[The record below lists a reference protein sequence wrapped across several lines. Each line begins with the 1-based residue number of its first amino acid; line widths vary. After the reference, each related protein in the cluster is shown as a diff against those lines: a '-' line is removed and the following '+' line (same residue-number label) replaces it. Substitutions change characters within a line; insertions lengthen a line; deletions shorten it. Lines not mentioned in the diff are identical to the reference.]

1 MVQAEQSVIGCLMMA
16 PELLD
21 RARAVLSPAM
31 FEAQPLARIF
41 SCMLELKKAGTPVDA
56 VTVVSRLGDGYA
68 AMIRECACI
77 APRIGTFPQYAAIV
91 LDAWRERTLVTEL
104 QSLAIS
110 GRTADE
116 MTAEL
121 ERMAARQR
129 SIMQKVHS
137 ASEQTFGEAVAQA
150 YRDLL
155 KPDTSL
161 KTDWKHFND
170 VLGGLQRGCL
180 YIIAARPGDGK
191 TDFAL
196 HLAVQLAKRCRVD
209 YRSLEMTKEQLV
221 HRVLSRVCMINS
233 TRFRDHDLDE
243 NAQKRIGIAAARM
256 GDLHLVMDDTPGVS
270 AGDVEAKLASGKP
283 DVMFIDY
290 LGLMR
295 GDAAGN
301 KPLWQI
307 TGEITHAL
315 KESARRHGAAV
326 VALVV
331 GTALAS
337 YRYAVTSQPEQQF
350 EVVTAFGQKSS
361 VTLPDGT
368 RIWLNSGSRVSYSSA
383 FNSRS
388 RTVDLEGEAYFSV
401 ARNEKLPF
409 VVQADGMA
417 VTALGTKFNVKAYAN
432 EEEVVATLVE
442 GKIRTD
448 AGGCSEVLL
457 PENQACYNRA
467 SGAMSVR
474 AVDNMELP
482 MAWFNNKIVFSG
494 ETLEIIARTLERMYN
509 VKVVFGD
516 DACRRYAYRGLVHNN
531 SLHNVLYLISSPSP
545 VDYLITG
552 NTVEFRSRQP

>member
-21 RARAVLSPAM
+21 KARAVLSPAM

-56 VTVVSRLGDGYA
+56 VTVVSRLGDGYEA
-68 AMIRECACI
+68 VIRECACI

-116 MTAEL
+116 MTAKL

-233 TRFRDHDLDE
+233 TRFRDHDLNE

-270 AGDVEAKLASGKP
+270 AGDVEAKLASGKAK
-283 DVMFIDY
+283 M
-290 LGLMR
+290 G
-295 GDAAGN
+295 
-301 KPLWQI
+301 
-307 TGEITHAL
+307 
-315 KESARRHGAAV
+315 
-326 VALVV
+326 
-331 GTALAS
+331 
-337 YRYAVTSQPEQQF
+337 
-350 EVVTAFGQKSS
+350 
-361 VTLPDGT
+361 
-368 RIWLNSGSRVSYSSA
+368 
-383 FNSRS
+383 
-388 RTVDLEGEAYFSV
+388 
-401 ARNEKLPF
+401 
-409 VVQADGMA
+409 
-417 VTALGTKFNVKAYAN
+417 
-432 EEEVVATLVE
+432 
-442 GKIRTD
+442 
-448 AGGCSEVLL
+448 
-457 PENQACYNRA
+457 
-467 SGAMSVR
+467 
-474 AVDNMELP
+474 
-482 MAWFNNKIVFSG
+482 
-494 ETLEIIARTLERMYN
+494 
-509 VKVVFGD
+509 
-516 DACRRYAYRGLVHNN
+516 
-531 SLHNVLYLISSPSP
+531 
-545 VDYLITG
+545 
-552 NTVEFRSRQP
+552 

>member
-56 VTVVSRLGDGYA
+56 VTVVSRLGDGYEA
-68 AMIRECACI
+68 VIRECACI

-307 TGEITHAL
+307 TGEIIHAL

-326 VALVV
+326 VALVQLARAADRQKEP
-331 GTALAS
+331 ALS
-337 YRYAVTSQPEQQF
+337 DLK
-350 EVVTAFGQKSS
+350 G
-361 VTLPDGT
+361 
-368 RIWLNSGSRVSYSSA
+368 GS
-383 FNSRS
+383 
-388 RTVDLEGEAYFSV
+388 DIEAD
-401 ARNEKLPF
+401 
-409 VVQADGMA
+409 ADGVIFMRPQK
-417 VTALGTKFNVKAYAN
+417 T
-432 EEEVVATLVE
+432 
-442 GKIRTD
+442 
-448 AGGCSEVLL
+448 
-457 PENQACYNRA
+457 
-467 SGAMSVR
+467 
-474 AVDNMELP
+474 
-482 MAWFNNKIVFSG
+482 G
-494 ETLEIIARTLERMYN
+494 EFLS
-509 VKVVFGD
+509 GD
-516 DACRRYAYRGLVHNN
+516 DAWPVEAVIAKNRHGGVGRLRFNWQPQYHNYVPTDNTRR
-531 SLHNVLYLISSPSP
+531 
-545 VDYLITG
+545 
-552 NTVEFRSRQP
+552 

>member
-21 RARAVLSPAM
+21 KARAVLSPAM

-56 VTVVSRLGDGYA
+56 VTVVSRLGDGYE

-221 HRVLSRVCMINS
+221 HRVA
-233 TRFRDHDLDE
+233 F
-243 NAQKRIGIAAARM
+243 QK
-256 GDLHLVMDDTPGVS
+256 
-270 AGDVEAKLASGKP
+270 E
-283 DVMFIDY
+283 
-290 LGLMR
+290 
-295 GDAAGN
+295 
-301 KPLWQI
+301 
-307 TGEITHAL
+307 
-315 KESARRHGAAV
+315 
-326 VALVV
+326 
-331 GTALAS
+331 
-337 YRYAVTSQPEQQF
+337 
-350 EVVTAFGQKSS
+350 
-361 VTLPDGT
+361 
-368 RIWLNSGSRVSYSSA
+368 
-383 FNSRS
+383 
-388 RTVDLEGEAYFSV
+388 
-401 ARNEKLPF
+401 
-409 VVQADGMA
+409 
-417 VTALGTKFNVKAYAN
+417 
-432 EEEVVATLVE
+432 
-442 GKIRTD
+442 
-448 AGGCSEVLL
+448 
-457 PENQACYNRA
+457 
-467 SGAMSVR
+467 
-474 AVDNMELP
+474 
-482 MAWFNNKIVFSG
+482 
-494 ETLEIIARTLERMYN
+494 
-509 VKVVFGD
+509 
-516 DACRRYAYRGLVHNN
+516 
-531 SLHNVLYLISSPSP
+531 
-545 VDYLITG
+545 
-552 NTVEFRSRQP
+552 

>member
-21 RARAVLSPAM
+21 KARAVLSPAM

-68 AMIRECACI
+68 AVIRECACI

-209 YRSLEMTKEQLV
+209 YRSLEMTKETTQGGERMIFEDIANVMNARPVKEIMRKTGLTKN
-221 HRVLSRVCMINS
+221 RVYSL
-233 TRFRDHDLDE
+233 
-243 NAQKRIGIAAARM
+243 RM
-256 GDLHLVMDDTPGVS
+256 GCTFHMDYELLFALQRMGYEARVF
-270 AGDVEAKLASGKP
+270 AVGDP
-283 DVMFIDY
+283 
-290 LGLMR
+290 
-295 GDAAGN
+295 
-301 KPLWQI
+301 
-307 TGEITHAL
+307 
-315 KESARRHGAAV
+315 ARRSRDGDGKIPAPVGPVTARAV
-326 VALVV
+326 SRSEMEPNGDKRRVV
-331 GTALAS
+331 G
-337 YRYAVTSQPEQQF
+337 R
-350 EVVTAFGQKSS
+350 
-361 VTLPDGT
+361 
-368 RIWLNSGSRVSYSSA
+368 
-383 FNSRS
+383 
-388 RTVDLEGEAYFSV
+388 
-401 ARNEKLPF
+401 
-409 VVQADGMA
+409 
-417 VTALGTKFNVKAYAN
+417 
-432 EEEVVATLVE
+432 
-442 GKIRTD
+442 
-448 AGGCSEVLL
+448 
-457 PENQACYNRA
+457 
-467 SGAMSVR
+467 GA
-474 AVDNMELP
+474 
-482 MAWFNNKIVFSG
+482 
-494 ETLEIIARTLERMYN
+494 TLERSESGVGQN
-509 VKVVFGD
+509 IG
-516 DACRRYAYRGLVHNN
+516 AG
-531 SLHNVLYLISSPSP
+531 
-545 VDYLITG
+545 
-552 NTVEFRSRQP
+552 